1 MNMNIS
7 ELQKELI
14 ERNINIPAY
23 QIAAIWGMDETS
35 FSKKKKNGTEIKL
48 KNIEQLERAL
58 KINLT
63 KRDIPREAPLTESE
77 ILKELETI
85 KEHLKNTTKPVS
97 GTINLVYRPNVS
109 LSAGYGVE
117 VYDETVQT
125 FAIDARLLITDR
137 GCKINPKHCE
147 IVSVA
152 GNSMYPEYREG
163 DRVII
168 NKADTTLTDGQI
180 YAIRYRGQCF
190 VKEIN
195 LLPNKIKCISLN
207 KEYDPFYI
215 DENEDFM
222 VIGRI
227 IPRIRL

>member
-1 MNMNIS
+1 MLLDEKIND
-7 ELQKELI
+7 LQKL
-14 ERNINIPAY
+14 
-23 QIAAIWGMDETS
+23 T
-35 FSKKKKNGTEIKL
+35 KKKITYDEVAKVLGLGSKQAAQNRVTRRQKL
-48 KNIEQLERAL
+48 KEWEILAL
-58 KINLT
+58 DAAFLKTNSSADILNSPIT
-63 KRDIPREAPLTESE
+63 KDE
-77 ILKELETI
+77 ILKELEEI

-97 GTINLVYRPNVS
+97 GTINLTYRPDVS
-109 LSAGYGVE
+109 LSAGYGIE
-117 VYDETVQT
+117 VYNEAAQT
-125 FAIDARLLITDR
+125 FAIDSRLLTTER
-137 GCKINPKHCE
+137 GNKINPKYCE
-147 IVSVA
+147 IVAVA

-195 LLPNKIKCISLN
+195 LLPDKIKCISLN

-215 DENEDFM
+215 NENEDFV

>member
-1 MNMNIS
+1 MNIS
-7 ELQKELI
+7 ELQKELT

-23 QIAAIWGMDETS
+23 KIAEIWGMDETS
-35 FSKKKKNGTEIKL
+35 FSKKKKNGTAIKL
-48 KNIEQLERAL
+48 KNIEQLEQAL

-63 KRDIPREAPLTESE
+63 KRDLPKEAPMTKDE
-77 ILKELETI
+77 ILKELEEI

-97 GTINLVYRPNVS
+97 GTINLTYRPDVS
-109 LSAGYGVE
+109 LSAGYGIE
-117 VYDETVQT
+117 VYNEAAQT
-125 FAIDARLLITDR
+125 FAIDSRLLTTER
-137 GCKINPKHCE
+137 GNKINPKYCE
-147 IVSVA
+147 IVAVA

-195 LLPNKIKCISLN
+195 LLPDKIKCISLN

-215 DENEDFM
+215 NENEDFV

>member
-1 MNMNIS
+1 MNIT
-7 ELQKELI
+7 ELQEELKKRRI
-14 ERNINIPAY
+14 DMPASD
-23 QIAAIWGMDETS
+23 ICRIWGMDSAS
-35 FSKKKKNGTEIKL
+35 FSRKKKAKTDIKY
-48 KNIEQLERAL
+48 KNIQQLENAL

-63 KRDIPREAPLTESE
+63 KRDLPQEEPITKEEV
-77 ILKELETI
+77 LKELEEI
-85 KEHLKNTTKPVS
+85 KEHLKNTAAPVS
-97 GTINLVYRPNVS
+97 GTVKLVYRPNVS

-117 VYDETVQT
+117 VYNEAAET
-125 FAIDARLLITDR
+125 FAIDARLLMTER
-137 GCKINPKHCE
+137 GSKINPKYCE

-168 NKADTTLTDGQI
+168 NRADTTITDGQI

-215 DENEDFM
+215 DESEDFA

-227 IPRIRL
+227 LPRIRL